1 MEEKWLTWAKRLQS
15 IAQAGITYSKDKY
28 DIERFQEIR
37 ELSSEILSNYTDLSN
52 EKVKDL
58 FCNETGYQTP
68 KVDVRCAI
76 FINDK
81 ILLVKE
87 SLDNKWSL
95 PGGWAEVNLSI
106 KENAI
111 KESFEEAGI
120 NVKPKKLIALLDK
133 SKHSTTLN
141 PYGIYKA
148 FVLCEFINGDFK
160 ENIETD
166 ESRLFSLDNLPT
178 LSTERNNY
186 DQIKMCFDFNEDQN
200 LDTIFD

>member
-1 MEEKWLTWAKRLQS
+1 MEEKWLTLAKRLQS

-37 ELSSEILSNYTDLSN
+37 ELSSEILSNYTDIST
-52 EKVKDL
+52 EKVKNL

-76 FINDK
+76 FIKDK

-87 SLDNKWSL
+87 NLDNKWSL

-120 NVKPKKLIALLDK
+120 NVKPKKLIAILDK

-148 FVLCEFINGDFK
+148 FVLCEFINGNFK

-186 DQIKMCFDFNEDQN
+186 DQIKMCFDFNENQN

>member
-37 ELSSEILSNYTDLSN
+37 ELSSEILSNYTDISK

-76 FINDK
+76 FINNK

-87 SLDNKWSL
+87 NLDNKWSL

-186 DQIKMCFDFNEDQN
+186 DQIKMCFDFNENQN

>member
-37 ELSSEILSNYTDLSN
+37 ELSSEILSNYTDISK
-52 EKVKDL
+52 EKVKNL

-76 FINDK
+76 FVKDK

-87 SLDNKWSL
+87 NLDNKWSL

-186 DQIKMCFDFNEDQN
+186 DQIKMCFDFNENQN

>member
-37 ELSSEILSNYTDLSN
+37 ELSSEILSNYTDISK

-76 FINDK
+76 FVKDK

-87 SLDNKWSL
+87 NLDNKWSL

-148 FVLCEFINGDFK
+148 FVLCEFINGNFK

-186 DQIKMCFDFNEDQN
+186 DQIKMCFDFNENQN
-200 LDTIFD
+200 LNTIFD

>member
-1 MEEKWLTWAKRLQS
+1 MEEKWLTWAKKLQS

-37 ELSSEILSNYTDLSN
+37 DLSSEILSNYTDISK

-81 ILLVKE
+81 LLLVKE
-87 SLDNKWSL
+87 NLDNKWSL

-133 SKHSTTLN
+133 SKHSNTLT

>member
-37 ELSSEILSNYTDLSN
+37 ELSSEILSNYTDISK

-87 SLDNKWSL
+87 NLDNKWSL

-186 DQIKMCFDFNEDQN
+186 DQIKMCFDFNENQN

>member
-37 ELSSEILSNYTDLSN
+37 ELSSEILSNYTDISK

-87 SLDNKWSL
+87 NLDNNWSL

-186 DQIKMCFDFNEDQN
+186 DQIKMCFDFNENQN